1 MQRHL
6 GSQEH
11 KEDIGIRT
19 IGEENPKTVGGMLL
33 LVLSFTAAL
42 LLSPLDG
49 ITQPTEQEPWDT

>member
-6 GSQEH
+6 RPQEH
-11 KEDIGIRT
+11 KEDISVRT
-19 IGEENPKTVGGMLL
+19 ISEVNPKTVGGMLL

-49 ITQPTEQEPWDT
+49 ITQPTEQESWDT